1 MSYVMV
7 AISVLFGAVGQ
18 ILFKKGMM
26 AAGGF
31 ELSKIFSILF
41 SPAIFTGFVFYGT
54 SSIIW
59 LYVLSKFQLSTVYP
73 ILSVGYIITTVA
85 AYFLFQEKISS
96 INALGIAFIC
106 IGVILITR
114 K

>member
-1 MSYVMV
+1 MAYLMV
-7 AISVLFGAVGQ
+7 AVSVILGAAGQ

-26 AAGGF
+26 EVGGF
-31 ELSKIFSILF
+31 ELSRILSIIFSP
-41 SPAIFTGFVFYGT
+41 SIFTGFVFYGT

-73 ILSVGYIITTVA
+73 ILSMGYIITA
-85 AYFLFQEKISS
+85 MAGYFLFSEKISFV
-96 INALGIAFIC
+96 NAVGILCIC
-106 IGVILITR
+106 IGVVLITR